1 MTRLALIQALSGGL
15 AGSLLVCLTMPEA
28 SAGPGRQQPPPPT
41 SPPTRYDPDLTTC
54 EPERIRRAF
63 RQQLQSYADQSD
75 AVISQLRVLQLEL
88 TRNSLRRCVARDL
101 LTRPQADQLF
111 EELSSSPTRP

>member
-1 MTRLALIQALSGGL
+1 M
-15 AGSLLVCLTMPEA
+15 
-28 SAGPGRQQPPPPT
+28 
-41 SPPTRYDPDLTTC
+41 
-54 EPERIRRAF
+54 
-63 RQQLQSYADQSD
+63 
-75 AVISQLRVLQLEL
+75 ISQLRVLQLEL